1 MTVAFLK
8 QKWNQ
13 KLKYENF
20 TEMFLKDDDAVINR
34 MAILAAKIA
43 YFNFEWRYVTLVLFT
58 TVQTAAISSFVTNYN
73 KTVALNTGQFKLHYR
88 RHIQQFVIF
97 SDDFSDIC
105 NILNMLVTSKY
116 NSNGKIIIICAQ
128 DKCDEEQ
135 VFKTLMKSVM
145 INVIYLKPSI
155 VYREEPSVYWYRIV
169 RPGKCF
175 SSKPERLDVNI
186 NCENNACFKNL
197 FPEKLSNFYGCSL
210 FIATFQQPPFMY
222 LENDTNKI
230 SGKDGNLAKLIADVL
245 NASLVIRV
253 PKEHEWGQYK
263 NKNWTGCLGE
273 IFKTRV
279 HFAMCNAPLTS
290 NLYGNFQVSYPYY
303 YMEVVWTAKVPP
315 LVPSWQKIL
324 QPFNLPLKFTILSL
338 FLGIILLN
346 MLRKTKFFNNIR
358 RVCNITPPKRNSLFY
373 AWLLFLGLPLE
384 KFSSRKHFK
393 IIILAWIWFSFVIRC
408 AYQVTLVTSLK
419 SITYNYN
426 LRYDSDILKYPF
438 GGMSSIRDYFI
449 EDKDFYENWTSV
461 DMQKAYKLLDEIME
475 EKTDFVLALNK
486 DTILHHAAE
495 HIGSKR
501 IQVIDNC
508 IVNSP
513 IVLYFRK
520 HSPMTDP
527 IAKIMNAALECGFI
541 QYSYQTNWKRQKHL
555 LNSHYAYNLQPLT
568 LDNFSGCF
576 FLLIIGYGIS
586 ILYFVLEVVCHKID
600 KTNQRID
607 LLVDQE

>member
-1 MTVAFLK
+1 METKTV
-8 QKWNQ
+8 
-13 KLKYENF
+13 KYENF

-97 SDDFSDIC
+97 SDDFSDIS

-169 RPGKCF
+169 RPRKCF

-230 SGKDGNLAKLIADVL
+230 SGKDGYLAKLIADVL

-324 QPFNLPLKFTILSL
+324 QPFNLPLKLTILSL

-346 MLRKTKFFNNIR
+346 MLRKTIFFNNI
-358 RVCNITPPKRNSLFY
+358 
-373 AWLLFLGLPLE
+373 
-384 KFSSRKHFK
+384 
-393 IIILAWIWFSFVIRC
+393 
-408 AYQVTLVTSLK
+408 
-419 SITYNYN
+419 
-426 LRYDSDILKYPF
+426 SDILKYPF

-508 IVNSP
+508 IRWYVTKLTKQIRGLIFELIKNE
-513 IVLYFRK
+513 L
-520 HSPMTDP
+520 
-527 IAKIMNAALECGFI
+527 I
-541 QYSYQTNWKRQKHL
+541 QM
-555 LNSHYAYNLQPLT
+555 
-568 LDNFSGCF
+568 F
-576 FLLIIGYGIS
+576 
-586 ILYFVLEVVCHKID
+586 
-600 KTNQRID
+600 
-607 LLVDQE
+607 